1 MVWRLL
7 VSALA
12 VELPTSLVDRVE
24 RLLQRVDYRRAE
36 TAEDRAAIF
45 RLRYDAYLREGA
57 IAPNFTDEF
66 SDPVDDR
73 QNVWIFGVYIDGRL
87 ASSIRLS
94 ITIPGCTEIPA
105 LDVFSDVLLG
115 DIDAG
120 KCVVDPTR
128 FVADRESSRMYPEL
142 PYVTIRLPWMAS
154 EFFDADW
161 LLAAVRPE
169 HQAFYKRTL
178 GHQVMC
184 PPRLYPNL
192 QKPVSLMAL
201 DYRAARERV
210 HQRYPFFRSNHFERR
225 MLFERNAEI
234 RQRSAA

>member
-1 MVWRLL
+1 M
-7 VSALA
+7 SALA
-12 VELPTSLVDRVE
+12 AELPTSLVDRVE

-36 TAEDRAAIF
+36 TAEERSAIF
-45 RLRYDAYLREGA
+45 RLRHQAYLREGA
-57 IAPNFTDEF
+57 IAPKSSGEF

-73 QNVWIFGVYIDGRL
+73 DNVWIFGVYIDGRL

-94 ITIPGCTEIPA
+94 ITIPGCIDIPA

-115 DIDAG
+115 DIRAG

-128 FVADRESSRMYPEL
+128 FVADRESSRLYPEL
-142 PYVTIRLPWMAS
+142 PYITVRLPWLAS
-154 EFFDADW
+154 EYFNADY

-178 GHQVMC
+178 GHRAVC
-184 PPRLYPNL
+184 EPRPYPNL

-201 DYRAARERV
+201 DYREAREGV
-210 HQRYPFFRSNHFERR
+210 HRRYPFFRSNYFERR
-225 MLFERNAEI
+225 MLFERNVEMQ
-234 RQRSAA
+234 QRSAA

>member
-1 MVWRLL
+1 M
-7 VSALA
+7 SALA

-73 QNVWIFGVYIDGRL
+73 ENVWIFGVYIDGRL

-94 ITIPGCTEIPA
+94 IATPGCADIPA
-105 LDVFSDVLLG
+105 LDVFSDILLG
-115 DIDAG
+115 DIRAG

-128 FVADRESSRMYPEL
+128 FVADRESSRKYPEL
-142 PYVTIRLPWMAS
+142 PYVTLRLPWVAL
-154 EFFDADW
+154 EYFNADCM
-161 LLAAVRPE
+161 LAAVRPE
-169 HQAFYKRTL
+169 HQAFYKRMW
-178 GHQVMC
+178 GHRVVC
-184 PPRLYPNL
+184 PPRPYPNL
-192 QKPVSLMAL
+192 QKPISLMTL
-201 DYRAARERV
+201 DYREARERV
-210 HQRYPFFRSNHFERR
+210 HRRYPFFRSTYFERR
-225 MLFERNAEI
+225 MLFERNVEV

>member
-1 MVWRLL
+1 

-24 RLLQRVDYRRAE
+24 RLLQHVDYRRAE
-36 TAEDRAAIF
+36 TAEERSAIF
-45 RLRYDAYLREGA
+45 RLRHEAYLREGA
-57 IAPNFTDEF
+57 IAPKPSGEF
-66 SDPVDDR
+66 SDAVDDR
-73 QNVWIFGVYIDGRL
+73 DNVWIFGVYIDGRL

-94 ITIPGCTEIPA
+94 ITIPGSIEIPA

-115 DIDAG
+115 DIRAG
-120 KCVVDPTR
+120 KRVVDPTR
-128 FVADRESSRMYPEL
+128 FVADRESSRLYPEL
-142 PYVTIRLPWMAS
+142 PYITVRLPWLAA
-154 EFFDADW
+154 EYFDADY

-178 GHQVMC
+178 GHRAVC
-184 PPRLYPNL
+184 APRPYPNL

-201 DYRAARERV
+201 EYRGAREGV
-210 HQRYPFFRSNHFERR
+210 HRRYPFFRSNYFERR
-225 MLFERNAEI
+225 MLFERNVEM

>member
-1 MVWRLL
+1 
-7 VSALA
+7 VSSLA

-36 TAEDRAAIF
+36 SAEERSAIF
-45 RLRYDAYLREGA
+45 RLRHEAYLREGA
-57 IAPNFTDEF
+57 IAPKPSGEF

-73 QNVWIFGVYIDGRL
+73 DNVWIFGVYIDGRL

-94 ITIPGCTEIPA
+94 ITIPGSVEIPA

-115 DIDAG
+115 DISAG
-120 KCVVDPTR
+120 KRVVDPTR
-128 FVADRESSRMYPEL
+128 FVADRESSRQYPEL
-142 PYVTIRLPWMAS
+142 PYITVRLPWLAS
-154 EFFDADW
+154 EYFDADY

-178 GHQVMC
+178 GHRAVC
-184 PPRLYPNL
+184 APRPYPNL

-210 HQRYPFFRSNHFERR
+210 HRRFPFFRSNYFERR
-225 MLFERNAEI
+225 MLFERNTEL
-234 RQRSAA
+234 QHRSAA